1 MRASYAVQ
9 LVLILNLQYID
20 NMFLQVY
27 FVKKKK
33 EKKKE
38 F

>member
-1 MRASYAVQ
+1 MHASYAVQ

-20 NMFLQVY
+20 GMFLHVY
-27 FVKKKK
+27 LVKKKK
-33 EKKKE
+33 K